1 MERVRTWDEYGW
13 RYTSAVEL
21 MSKKGMYGEKPV
33 RVLFFFFFY
42 EQFITLSYSPNKS
55 TRWIG
60 NESNG
65 SFNEFHSFLILS
77 SRMLTVVKKANF
89 K

>member
-1 MERVRTWDEYGW
+1 MEKNQPE
-13 RYTSAVEL
+13 S
-21 MSKKGMYGEKPV
+21 
-33 RVLFFFFFY
+33 FFFFFY

-60 NESNG
+60 NESND

>member
-1 MERVRTWDEYGW
+1 MNTGGDIPVLWNSCPKKVCMEKNQSE
-13 RYTSAVEL
+13 S
-21 MSKKGMYGEKPV
+21 
-33 RVLFFFFFY
+33 FFFFFY

-60 NESNG
+60 NESND